1 MKNIMSK
8 TNKSFSGKGFWA
20 WGIGAV
26 SAGVLIGIG
35 ILFWYTPN
43 AYQPVL
49 SQEEEQKSIY
59 LTHELGPQFYNE
71 VQKCKPFELV
81 ITQPGINEIISQEF
95 QTQDF
100 GDVSFSNPQVIFS
113 DQSILLMGTLTYE
126 GVSSV
131 ISITAFPKMRQDS
144 NVNLNI
150 QSVRMGMIP
159 VKTLVTKLAQKVF
172 DANRDSF
179 EDDPKA
185 EETVQAIILNQP
197 FDPTFLFPAVQDDYW
212 VRVSEFSV
220 NPGLLTLTLHPK
232 ED

>member
-1 MKNIMSK
+1 
-8 TNKSFSGKGFWA
+8 
-20 WGIGAV
+20 
-26 SAGVLIGIG
+26 
-35 ILFWYTPN
+35 
-43 AYQPVL
+43 
-49 SQEEEQKSIY
+49 
-59 LTHELGPQFYNE
+59 
-71 VQKCKPFELV
+71 
-81 ITQPGINEIISQEF
+81 
-95 QTQDF
+95 
-100 GDVSFSNPQVIFS
+100 
-113 DQSILLMGTLTYE
+113 MGTLTYE

-131 ISITAFPKMRQDS
+131 ISITAFPQMGP
-144 NVNLNI
+144 NGNINLNI
-150 QSVRMGMIP
+150 ESIRMGMVP

>member
-1 MKNIMSK
+1 
-8 TNKSFSGKGFWA
+8 
-20 WGIGAV
+20 
-26 SAGVLIGIG
+26 
-35 ILFWYTPN
+35 
-43 AYQPVL
+43 
-49 SQEEEQKSIY
+49 
-59 LTHELGPQFYNE
+59 
-71 VQKCKPFELV
+71 
-81 ITQPGINEIISQEF
+81 
-95 QTQDF
+95 
-100 GDVSFSNPQVIFS
+100 PQVIFS

-131 ISITAFPKMRQDS
+131 ISITAFPQMGP
-144 NVNLNI
+144 NGNINLNI
-150 QSVRMGMIP
+150 ESIRMGMVP

>member
-1 MKNIMSK
+1 
-8 TNKSFSGKGFWA
+8 
-20 WGIGAV
+20 
-26 SAGVLIGIG
+26 
-35 ILFWYTPN
+35 
-43 AYQPVL
+43 
-49 SQEEEQKSIY
+49 
-59 LTHELGPQFYNE
+59 
-71 VQKCKPFELV
+71 
-81 ITQPGINEIISQEF
+81 GINEIISQEF

-100 GDVSFSNPQVIFS
+100 GDVSFSNPQVIFL

-179 EDDPKA
+179 EGDPKA